1 MTPDAEMS
9 CKELVE
15 LVTDYLEDALPTDDR
30 ARFEAHLAE
39 CPWCVEYVAQ
49 IERTIVLVGASAAE
63 RELAGSA
70 AVDVLLRT
78 FRDWTAGRA

>member
-78 FRDWTAGRA
+78 FRDWSAGRA

>member
-15 LVTDYLEDALPTDDR
+15 LVTDYLEDDLPTDDR

-70 AVDVLLRT
+70 AVDALLRA
-78 FRDWTAGRA
+78 FRDWSAGRA

>member
-1 MTPDAEMS
+1 MTPDHEMS

-49 IERTIVLVGASAAE
+49 IERTIVLVGASVAE

-78 FRDWTAGRA
+78 FRDWSAGRA